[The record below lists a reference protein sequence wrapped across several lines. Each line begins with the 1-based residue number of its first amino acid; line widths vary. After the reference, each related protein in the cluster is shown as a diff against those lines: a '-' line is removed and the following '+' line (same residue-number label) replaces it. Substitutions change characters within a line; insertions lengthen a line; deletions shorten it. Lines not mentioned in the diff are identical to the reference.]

1 MYCGLEKRFL
11 SQHFTIFHDLVEHT
25 HDHLPLTRWRE
36 PISCIQYAA
45 FDFGGR
51 LYTLHMTNAIIG
63 ITSMVSKE
71 AWS

>member
-1 MYCGLEKRFL
+1 MYYGLGKRFL
-11 SQHFTIFHDLVEHT
+11 SQHFTIFHGLVEHA
-25 HDHLPLTRWRE
+25 HDHLPLTWWIE
-36 PISCIQYAA
+36 LVFCIQYDA

-51 LYTLHMTNAIIG
+51 LYMLHTTNATIR